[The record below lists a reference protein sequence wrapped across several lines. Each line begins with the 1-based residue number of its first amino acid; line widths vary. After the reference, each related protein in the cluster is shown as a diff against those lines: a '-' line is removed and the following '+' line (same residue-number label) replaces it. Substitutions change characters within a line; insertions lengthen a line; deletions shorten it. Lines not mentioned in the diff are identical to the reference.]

1 MLTPISIFL
10 ILCNTI
16 SYISIISRHFLL
28 KYKNFVVSNYCF
40 ITKNTYIITIL
51 LDEVTLI
58 IIFVLLYIKEVD
70 IMHIGDGLIPWSQ
83 AVVYWL
89 IALAFIIKSLNWAGK
104 EMDEMKIPML
114 AALAAGIF
122 AIQAMNIPIPWGTSG
137 HMVGAALAAII
148 LGSPYAAVLLLTL
161 VLVVQGFLFG
171 DGGVTAMGANIV
183 NMGVVGGFVGFY
195 SYNALKNS
203 IGMVSASFAAGWLS
217 IFIAALV
224 CAVEMYFADMFP
236 LVAGLMF
243 MGLYHAVIGVVGEG
257 LITAIAFR
265 SIMLARPDIVSE
277 KSLVR
282 VAA

>member
-1 MLTPISIFL
+1 
-10 ILCNTI
+10 
-16 SYISIISRHFLL
+16 
-28 KYKNFVVSNYCF
+28 
-40 ITKNTYIITIL
+40 
-51 LDEVTLI
+51 
-58 IIFVLLYIKEVD
+58 
-70 IMHIGDGLIPWSQ
+70 
-83 AVVYWL
+83 
-89 IALAFIIKSLNWAGK
+89 
-104 EMDEMKIPML
+104 
-114 AALAAGIF
+114 
-122 AIQAMNIPIPWGTSG
+122 
-137 HMVGAALAAII
+137 

-161 VLVVQGFLFG
+161 VLVVQGFMFG
-171 DGGVTAMGANIV
+171 DGGITTMGANIV

-224 CAVEMYFADMFP
+224 CAVQMYIAGTFP
-236 LVAGLMF
+236 LIEGLIF

-277 KSLVR
+277 KSMAR

>member
-1 MLTPISIFL
+1 
-10 ILCNTI
+10 
-16 SYISIISRHFLL
+16 
-28 KYKNFVVSNYCF
+28 
-40 ITKNTYIITIL
+40 
-51 LDEVTLI
+51 
-58 IIFVLLYIKEVD
+58 VLLYIKEVD
-70 IMHIGDGLIPWSQ
+70 IMHIGDGLIPLGQ

-89 IALAFIIKSLNWAGK
+89 IALAFIIKSLDWAGK
-104 EMDEMKIPML
+104 EMDEMKVPML

-148 LGSPYAAVLLLTL
+148 LGSPFAGVLLLTL
-161 VLVVQGFLFG
+161 VLIIQGFVFG
-171 DGGVTAMGANIV
+171 DGGITTMGANIV
-183 NMGVVGGFVGFY
+183 NMGVIGGFVGFY

-203 IGMVSASFAAGWLS
+203 IGMMSASFVAGWLS

-224 CAVEMYFADMFP
+224 CAVEMTIAGTFP

-257 LITAIAFR
+257 LITAIVVRA
-265 SIMLARPDIVSE
+265 IMQARPDIISE
-277 KSLVR
+277 RSMTG